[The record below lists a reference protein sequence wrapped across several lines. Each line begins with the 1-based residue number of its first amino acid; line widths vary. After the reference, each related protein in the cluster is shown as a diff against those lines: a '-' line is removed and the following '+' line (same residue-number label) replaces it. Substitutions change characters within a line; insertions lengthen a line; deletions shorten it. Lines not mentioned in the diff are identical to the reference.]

1 MARYTGKIK
10 MVILDIAGTVC
21 DGPQDLSHLY
31 PNDDGKGVKAPV
43 LSFEKIFQKRDM
55 DIDWA
60 TIRKPLGLFKKEHLH
75 ELLKDA
81 GVAAE
86 FKQAHGRDWRQR
98 DLDEMFAEFRPI
110 VAEIAVTD
118 ELVRPIEGL
127 KRAVDEMRA
136 AGIVIACDTG
146 YPVEAASAI
155 YAKLA
160 DEHDVVFDVVADSE
174 TVTGR
179 PSPFL
184 VFDCMNKANVYPPE
198 AVVKA
203 DDIEAGMFEG
213 RNAGAWTVGL
223 YATGEHDR
231 ERLGASQSAPD
242 FLVPSAGHLPQ
253 LVFGEIEPRL
263 IRGELPGQAPTQAH

>member
-1 MARYTGKIK
+1 MASFTRRLGILWNEFVVETLRRPRRLLSIFRPSVIK
-10 MVILDIAGTVC
+10 VYAGY
-21 DGPQDLSHLY
+21 LR
-31 PNDDGKGVKAPV
+31 
-43 LSFEKIFQKRDM
+43 EKFRS
-55 DIDWA
+55 
-60 TIRKPLGLFKKEHLH
+60 E
-75 ELLKDA
+75 
-81 GVAAE
+81 
-86 FKQAHGRDWRQR
+86 GRDWSER
-98 DLDEMFAEFRPI
+98 DLEEMFAEFRPI
-110 VAEIAVTD
+110 VAEIAASD

-203 DDIEAGMFEG
+203 DDIEAGLFEG

-223 YATGEHDR
+223 YATGDHDR
-231 ERLGASQSAPD
+231 ERLGASESAPD

-253 LVFGEIEPRL
+253 VVFGEIEPRL